1 MKPGFGTGGGVSFSG
16 IDPRVYMA
24 AQERDMAAVG
34 DFARVLGGTIGGGL
48 KGGLKGAV
56 EGGREQVDEEY
67 KRLKDGARAADYFMK
82 AAGEEGFQS
91 AGVSKD
97 EWDTM
102 GAREKLAAVK
112 GIMQAQTMREM
123 ADAFQ
128 AHAQERELRK
138 QQADIQAR
146 RFMAEQEG
154 LSRQQKFNEDIARQ
168 MAPIPGTNGVPAFD
182 MTASPQ
188 TKAIMGPQ
196 RLRPEDFMRTA
207 AKAGVLDPQMVA
219 KFMEDGQP
227 FNWNDVMPRE
237 FTTTTGERGMVGKSG
252 QFQFIPQPWMD
263 ENGLRRMP
271 VKDESGDVTGWR
283 IRTGKNSTVAEP
295 KEKDARLLGES
306 FFTRLYTLQDALQN
320 AKRVKTSIL
329 GKELSEEQKAKEVER
344 SKVETAEA
352 LRNLRNHL
360 EVHRKQGV
368 GTKELWNDLYEQNGL
383 ELPGSTDKTR
393 TATDVARTD
402 TAKAGKKLTPA
413 LAQEFLAKAGG
424 NKSKARE
431 LAREAGYTF

>member
-1 MKPGFGTGGGVSFSG
+1 MKPGFGTGGGVSWSG

-91 AGVSKD
+91 AGLSKD

-123 ADAFQ
+123 AEAFQ
-128 AHAQERELRK
+128 SRAQEREMR
-138 QQADIQAR
+138 QQRMTQ
-146 RFMAEQEG
+146 EQEERG
-154 LSRQQKFNEDIARQ
+154 RMASFNADIARQ
-168 MAPIPGTNGVPAFD
+168 MAPIPGTNGMPAFD

-196 RLRPEDFMRTA
+196 RLRPEDFMRSA
-207 AKAGVLDPQMVA
+207 ARAGVLDPAMVA
-219 KFMEDGQP
+219 KFMEEDQGSGLINWQKSP
-227 FNWNDVMPRE
+227 GGGDFGTYKNTVVHSEPKFNGPQLVELVDDKGEP
-237 FTTTTGERGMVGKSG
+237 TGEKMIQVGPNSFRKQTREAVPRMLPDSFFNRYEQIKQDLSG
-252 QFQFIPQPWMD
+252 AEATAAKTD
-263 ENGLRRMP
+263 EELKAAGFKNPAERKASAAKRAEEGKRQLASHLKLYRSQGYGTPEFWDEIYQGNGLKADTKARAN
-271 VKDESGDVTGWR
+271 TGEAHASAKA
-283 IRTGKNSTVAEP
+283 TGA
-295 KEKDARLLGES
+295 
-306 FFTRLYTLQDALQN
+306 
-320 AKRVKTSIL
+320 
-329 GKELSEEQKAKEVER
+329 GKEL
-344 SKVETAEA
+344 
-352 LRNLRNHL
+352 
-360 EVHRKQGV
+360 
-368 GTKELWNDLYEQNGL
+368 
-383 ELPGSTDKTR
+383 
-393 TATDVARTD
+393 
-402 TAKAGKKLTPA
+402 TPK

-424 NKSKARE
+424 DKSKARE
-431 LAREAGYTF
+431 LAREAGYRF

>member
-91 AGVSKD
+91 AGLSKD

-123 ADAFQ
+123 AEAFQ
-128 AHAQERELRK
+128 SRAQEREMR
-138 QQADIQAR
+138 QQRMTQ
-146 RFMAEQEG
+146 EQEERG
-154 LSRQQKFNEDIARQ
+154 RMASFNADIARQ

-188 TKAIMGPQ
+188 TKAIMGEQ
-196 RLRPEDFMRTA
+196 RLRPEDFMRSA
-207 AKAGVLDPQMVA
+207 ARAGVLDPAMVA
-219 KFMEDGQP
+219 KWMQEGETT
-227 FNWNDVMPRE
+227 NWQDLQPRE
-237 FTTTTGERGMVGKSG
+237 FITSTGLRGVYGKGG
-252 QFQFIPQPWMD
+252 QFQFDPSQFFQD
-263 ENGLRRMP
+263 GLQRIP
-271 VKDESGDVTGWR
+271 VKDESGEVTGYR
-283 IRTGKNSTVAEP
+283 IRTGPTSTAAEP
-295 KEKDARLLGES
+295 KVKEAAPRMLPDS
-306 FFTRLYTLQDALQN
+306 FFNRYEQIRQEVSAAEATAAKTDEELKAAGFKNPAERKASA
-320 AKRVKTSIL
+320 AKRVEE
-329 GKELSEEQKAKEVER
+329 GKRQLESHLKLYR
-344 SKVETAEA
+344 S
-352 LRNLRNHL
+352 
-360 EVHRKQGV
+360 QGY
-368 GTKELWNDLYEQNGL
+368 GPPEFWDEIYQGNGL
-383 ELPGSTDKTR
+383 TDKAR
-393 TATDVARTD
+393 TATDGARTYD
-402 TAKAGKKLTPA
+402 NPDQVKAAMQAGELTK
-413 LAQEFLAKAGG
+413 AQAAAILKNQFGFK
-424 NKSKARE
+424 
-431 LAREAGYTF
+431 